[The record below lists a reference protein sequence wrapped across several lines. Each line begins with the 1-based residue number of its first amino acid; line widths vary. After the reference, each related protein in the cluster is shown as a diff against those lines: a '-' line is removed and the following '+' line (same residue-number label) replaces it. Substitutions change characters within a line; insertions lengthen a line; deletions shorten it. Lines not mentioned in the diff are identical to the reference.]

1 MQKAIDD
8 AVEEFRQK
16 LENEFIKTEHKM
28 TDTQFECI
36 GNNIGLFIA
45 DAKELNPG
53 TLIKVDDWEAFCIL
67 ETSEQM
73 PWITYLGDTYTHV

>member
-1 MQKAIDD
+1 MKAIDD

-45 DAKELNPG
+45 DAKAFNPG
-53 TLIKVDDWEAFCIL
+53 TVDDWEAFCIL
-67 ETSEQM
+67 ETL
-73 PWITYLGDTYTHV
+73 PWIIHVG